1 MTALNAAV
9 ATSAMQC
16 GHTESF
22 IKTPFTRKYNSQG
35 GLSEWVNKLKFWS
48 FGDWM
53 SHHIKELFVIF
64 LLIISNIYFKNFA
77 VAKTEIEG
85 KLDFKWCRLTGW
97 TDIFVN
103 LDLFG
108 TLGP

>member
-9 ATSAMQC
+9 AASAMQC

-35 GLSEWVNKLKFWS
+35 SLSEWVNKLEFGS

-53 SHHIKELFVIF
+53 
-64 LLIISNIYFKNFA
+64 
-77 VAKTEIEG
+77 
-85 KLDFKWCRLTGW
+85 
-97 TDIFVN
+97 
-103 LDLFG
+103 
-108 TLGP
+108 